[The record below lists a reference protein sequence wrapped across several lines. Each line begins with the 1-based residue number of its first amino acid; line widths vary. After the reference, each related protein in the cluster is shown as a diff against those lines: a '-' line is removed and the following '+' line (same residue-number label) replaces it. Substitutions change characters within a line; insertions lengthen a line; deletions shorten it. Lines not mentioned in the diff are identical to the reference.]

1 MIREALI
8 EVTAKGMWDKHC
20 QMYPKDTFLRGE
32 WKADEDMGFLY
43 TRFSRYAEAALLAI
57 EASGAVVVPS
67 KTVEIAL
74 SLIEE
79 IELDEDVSAVS
90 YYARTLKL
98 MLSASPY
105 APPGG

>member
-1 MIREALI
+1 MTREELI
-8 EVTAKGMWDKHC
+8 EVMARAICAGQGLYW
-20 QMYPKDTFLRGE
+20 
-32 WKADEDMGFLY
+32 EDQ
-43 TRFSRYAEAALLAI
+43 FSIRSSNGDPLAHEAFQHDAAALLAI